1 MGNRCTHQKINP
13 NLQVGSGR
21 SKLAPRAASRLEV
34 EKINDAIA
42 ALKKAKTADSETVMV
57 GNITEAYRLTRE
69 IARSRIL

>member
-1 MGNRCTHQKINP
+1 
-13 NLQVGSGR
+13 
-21 SKLAPRAASRLEV
+21 LEV